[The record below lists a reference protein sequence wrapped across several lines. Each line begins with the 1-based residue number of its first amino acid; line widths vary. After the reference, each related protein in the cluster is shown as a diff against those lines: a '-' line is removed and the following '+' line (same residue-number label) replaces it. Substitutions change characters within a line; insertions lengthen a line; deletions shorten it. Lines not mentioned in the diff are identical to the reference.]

1 VLQDPKSYEDM
12 RNAIGILK
20 LVSQGEADIK
30 NGKARSQE
38 EVFKD
43 IEASLKRRL

>member
-20 LVSQGEADIK
+20 LISQGEADIRS
-30 NGKARSQE
+30 GKVRSQE
-38 EVFKD
+38 EVFND
-43 IEASLKRRL
+43 IDALLKKRL